1 MKLHWPTPLS
11 LRHGSLRLRLL
22 LSTLIWIAMAIA
34 VAGWGLR
41 DRLKN
46 TLPSSCRTSWCISST
61 SSVPPSI

>member
-41 DRLKN
+41 DLFEKHIAQQLQN
-46 TLPSSCRTSWCISST
+46 QL
-61 SSVPPSI
+61 

>member
-34 VAGWGLR
+34 VAGACVIC
-41 DRLKN
+41 LKN